1 MYEIEGVLFRIVSY
15 LNLNFATDFK
25 KLVKQIDYEFFVAL
39 GYSHRKSSKRLL
51 MTITSQLFEWLKT
64 RFKLNVRFKG
74 SKELEKAL
82 GIITKA
88 TYTYPDLL
96 KVDITFQFRI
106 TPSKNVDLDGPDT
119 SFPAVVLKLQSKLGI
134 TRRLGGPNGHSL
146 H

>member
-1 MYEIEGVLFRIVSY
+1 MYEIEVYCIVSY
-15 LNLNFATDFK
+15 LNFAMDFK

-106 TPSKNVDLDGPDT
+106 KIVDLDGPHT
-119 SFPAVVLKLQSKLGI
+119 SFPAVVLKLHRKEGKQ
-134 TRRLGGPNGHSL
+134 
-146 H
+146 